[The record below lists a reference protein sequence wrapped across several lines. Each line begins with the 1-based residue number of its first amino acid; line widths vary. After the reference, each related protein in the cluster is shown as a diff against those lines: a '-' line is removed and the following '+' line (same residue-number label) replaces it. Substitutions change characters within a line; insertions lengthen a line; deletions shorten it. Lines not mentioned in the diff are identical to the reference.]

1 MSLPYVIYWPPSNG
15 NTGAIA
21 STQALTEAGNLT
33 LNTNIPNIL
42 SANPSTT
49 VNTGGPYIFNGIAR
63 AVSITST
70 VNLSASTITITG
82 LGSNV
87 DTNGNPI
94 GLLNGVIS
102 ETFNGPNNSTVNSA
116 KIYTQVNSISI
127 DEAAANISAGFGQF
141 GITNYVFPDYNKT
154 GWYTSVS
161 AQAISNTGVTYTGMI
176 SLNRPSFPL
185 NNGQETSY
193 SSLYGTSIPAFF
205 ISTEMNNATTSKMEY
220 LGDNPVSSIW
230 FAIKSGSTPP
240 LATSDAFVFTVL
252 QQGIV

>member
-70 VNLSASTITITG
+70 ANLSGLTITIYG
-82 LGSNV
+82 IGSPV
-87 DTNGNPI
+87 DTDGNPTFPFEF
-94 GLLNGVIS
+94 S
-102 ETFNGPNNSTVNSA
+102 EDTIIGPNNSTVQSDY
-116 KIYTQVNSISI
+116 IFTQVNSISI
-127 DEAAANISAGFGQF
+127 DGAASNISAGFGTS
-141 GITNYVFPDYNKT
+141 GITQYIFPDYNKT
-154 GWYTSVS
+154 GWYASCS
-161 AQAISNTGVTYTGMI
+161 AQVISPVDLTYTGYM
-176 SLNRPSFPL
+176 SLNKPNIPGT
-185 NNGQETSY
+185 NGQELSY
-193 SSLYGTSIPAFF
+193 KELYGENIPAFP
-205 ISTEMNNATTSKMEY
+205 ISTDMTGAN
-220 LGDNPVSSIW
+220 DNQIANFSNQPVSSIW
-230 FAIKSGSTPP
+230 LSIKDNN
-240 LATSDAFVFTVL
+240 LANAGESLVFTVL